1 MTVPFSVYH
10 GAHGWQHPA
19 WAEAFYPDDMPEE
32 WRLAFYN
39 TQFRCVFLDRALWQ
53 AATPEVWAAR
63 AEETQEGFRFVLEAS
78 GDASC
83 DAAMARALGGRAVF
97 VESAEAAGLLWF
109 DAASDLRALAD
120 RIKGHVASDAPIYL
134 ISRDADIKRLEQVD
148 TLIKFLGL

>member
-1 MTVPFSVYH
+1 MSYSAYF
-10 GAHGWQHPA
+10 GAYGWQHPA

-32 WRLAFYN
+32 WCLAFYN

-53 AATPEVWAAR
+53 AATPETWAAW
-63 AEETQEGFRFVLEAS
+63 AADTQQAFRFVLEAS
-78 GDASC
+78 GRAGPDDAV
-83 DAAMARALGGRAVF
+83 AQALGERAVF
-97 VESAEAAGLLWF
+97 VDSAEDVRLLWF

-120 RIKGHVASDAPIYL
+120 RIKGHTPADAPIYL